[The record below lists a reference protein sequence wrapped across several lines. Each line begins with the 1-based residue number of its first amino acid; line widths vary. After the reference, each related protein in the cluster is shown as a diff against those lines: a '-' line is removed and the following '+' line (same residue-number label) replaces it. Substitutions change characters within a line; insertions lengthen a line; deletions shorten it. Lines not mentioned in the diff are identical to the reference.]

1 MYAGR
6 MTPTIEPLAEQAGL
20 ALVYYAALL
29 LLMRLSGKRMA
40 GQITMFDLI
49 VLISLAVVVQNA
61 TLRKG
66 TASAVTFVVTVFAAH
81 RGMAFA
87 CARSPLLRRLV
98 RGSARTL
105 VRNGQVDRDALVA
118 EGMCDADL
126 LAGLRKLGIDRVEDV
141 KVAALEETG
150 HISAVRADA
159 GSGAA

>member
-1 MYAGR
+1 MYDVPT
-6 MTPTIEPLAEQAGL
+6 MTPTIEQVAAQVGL

-40 GQITMFDLI
+40 GQITTFDLI

-61 TLRKG
+61 TLRAG
-66 TASAVTFVVTVFAAH
+66 TASAVVFVVTVFAAH
-81 RGMAFA
+81 RSMAFA
-87 CARSPLLRRLV
+87 CARSARLRRLV

-105 VRNGQVDRDALVA
+105 VRNGQVDHGALVA

-141 KVAALEETG
+141 KVAKLEETG

-159 GSGAA
+159 ASA

>member
-1 MYAGR
+1 MYAVPT
-6 MTPTIEPLAEQAGL
+6 MTPTIEQVAEQVGL

-29 LLMRLSGKRMA
+29 VIMRLSGKRMA

-66 TASAVTFVVTVFAAH
+66 TTSAITFVVTVFAAH
-81 RGMAFA
+81 RSMALA
-87 CARSPLLRRLV
+87 TARSTRLRRLV

-105 VRNGQVDRDALVA
+105 VRHGAIDRDALVA
-118 EGMCDADL
+118 EGMCEADL
-126 LAGLRKLGIDRVEDV
+126 LAGLRKLGIERVEDV

-150 HISAVRADA
+150 HISAVRT
-159 GSGAA
+159 